1 MEGRWLDERKLGY
14 QCLCVERTKRRAEGC
29 VRWHHAMKDVNIT
42 HRRPLRVHSGA
53 LNQGK
58 HLRGGFVLCTR
69 TTITNRTSTL
79 LTSSSTS

>member
-1 MEGRWLDERKLGY
+1 
-14 QCLCVERTKRRAEGC
+14 
-29 VRWHHAMKDVNIT
+29 MKDVNIT